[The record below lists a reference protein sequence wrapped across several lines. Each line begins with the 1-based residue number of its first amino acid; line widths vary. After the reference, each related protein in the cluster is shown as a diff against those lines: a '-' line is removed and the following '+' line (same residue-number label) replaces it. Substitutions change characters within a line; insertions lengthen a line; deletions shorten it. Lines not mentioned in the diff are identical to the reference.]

1 MCDSGFAA
9 DMEVRGSNG
18 RMLVVN
24 PLVPQH
30 GNKIELTV
38 GTESSEEEFTRRP
51 TYAFQLDAFV
61 DAVHNGT
68 QLPTDSADAVRQM
81 RVIDSAYLAAGMK
94 TR

>member
-1 MCDSGFAA
+1 MCDPGFSA

-38 GTESSEEEFTRRP
+38 GTESSEEEFTRRS
-51 TYAFQLDAFV
+51 TYSFQLDAFV
-61 DAVHNGT
+61 DAVRNGT
-68 QLPTDSADAVRQM
+68 RVPTDSADAVKQM
-81 RVIDSAYLAAGMK
+81 RIIDAVYLAAGMS